1 MDDGIQEKLSQKAG
15 PLPVWVWGV
24 GIGVVAVAYIW
35 WSGREQGTVAPDET
49 TAAAAGSS
57 GNRGVYD
64 AIDGAFQPSAPAG
77 SVSIPSLESLGEID
91 NNNAWSFRAV
101 AYLVG
106 QGIAPVTAQIAIN
119 NYIEEKQL
127 TDAQSKLVNQAIT
140 GIGAPPVRVS
150 IETPSVTT
158 PAAVAVKSWQRLA
171 SGQIV
176 AVMSNGTKQNR
187 SIRQYIDAGM
197 PAFKS
202 NAYEF
207 QTYKVRHNATTYAD
221 VARKYQTSVDN
232 LMVLNKVKSIPNLK
246 KGSVVVVPARK
257 GTGKS

>member
-1 MDDGIQEKLSQKAG
+1 MAEIQETLSQKAG

-35 WSGREQGTVAPDET
+35 WSGREQGIVAPDET

-57 GNRGVYD
+57 GDRGVYD

-77 SVSIPSLESLGEID
+77 SVSIPSLESPGEID

-158 PAAVAVKSWQRLA
+158 PAAVTLKSWQRLA

-176 AVMSNGTKQNR
+176 AVMSDGTRQNR

-202 NAYEF
+202 NAYEV

-221 VARKYQTSVDN
+221 VARKYRTSVDN

>member
-1 MDDGIQEKLSQKAG
+1 MAEIQETLSQKAG

-35 WSGREQGTVAPDET
+35 WSGREQGTTAPDET

-57 GNRGVYD
+57 GDRGVYD

-77 SVSIPSLESLGEID
+77 SVSIPSLESPGEID

-150 IETPSVTT
+150 IETPSVTR

-176 AVMSNGTKQNR
+176 AVMSDGTRQNR

-221 VARKYQTSVDN
+221 VARKYRTSVDN